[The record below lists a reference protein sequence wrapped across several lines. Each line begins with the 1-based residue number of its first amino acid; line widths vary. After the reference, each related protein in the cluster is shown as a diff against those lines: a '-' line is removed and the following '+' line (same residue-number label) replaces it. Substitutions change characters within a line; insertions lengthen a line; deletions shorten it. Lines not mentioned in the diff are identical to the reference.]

1 MRGLRAL
8 SDFENE
14 LAIAHLNRRLAP
26 EIDTVF
32 FMTGLEH
39 AYLSS
44 GLVREIAALGG
55 DVSAMVPDAAAR
67 ALRERV
73 QALTAPAPR
82 RGSVGY
88 NAESSLPVHPGVR
101 AIDLMFLIERLDALI
116 EQGRRMP
123 MSNAVMVD
131 KVAAT
136 DLIEQLRVAVPEEV
150 RQAKRIN
157 EESSRLVERAQDEA
171 ERIIARAQE
180 QAAFLIEERELT
192 RAAEQRS
199 EEIIEE
205 ARAEARE
212 IQQGA
217 DAYAANVLVK
227 LEGEVVK
234 ALQSIRRGLSA
245 LDERYPP
252 DGARRPSP
260 RPSSGPMLSYNVAD
274 LLRSAPGTSEDVK
287 VDVPGLPVAEGLDAG
302 APAPGPGSASRT
314 PGAASSCGA
323 TSRPPSPSA
332 ARAAC
337 AQPWRLSA
345 WSSRRRP
352 CPRSTSRPACP
363 STRATSR
370 TSCASPT
377 TMSSTSS
384 RPSGTPSRWPSP
396 SRHSAVRTARASAR
410 PVAPTSPR
418 SPAMVTPTKTS
429 THGWRPW
436 PACATACRSP
446 GQPAERIHRPTKEQ
460 R

>member
-1 MRGLRAL
+1 
-8 SDFENE
+8 
-14 LAIAHLNRRLAP
+14 
-26 EIDTVF
+26 
-32 FMTGLEH
+32 
-39 AYLSS
+39 
-44 GLVREIAALGG
+44 
-55 DVSAMVPDAAAR
+55 
-67 ALRERV
+67 
-73 QALTAPAPR
+73 
-82 RGSVGY
+82 
-88 NAESSLPVHPGVR
+88 
-101 AIDLMFLIERLDALI
+101 MFLIERLDALI

-252 DGARRPSP
+252 DGSEATE
-260 RPSSGPMLSYNVAD
+260 L
-274 LLRSAPGTSEDVK
+274 APVE
-287 VDVPGLPVAEGLDAG
+287 
-302 APAPGPGSASRT
+302 RT
-314 PGAASSCGA
+314 H
-323 TSRPPSPSA
+323 
-332 ARAAC
+332 
-337 AQPWRLSA
+337 AQL
-345 WSSRRRP
+345 
-352 CPRSTSRPACP
+352 
-363 STRATSR
+363 
-370 TSCASPT
+370 
-377 TMSSTSS
+377 
-384 RPSGTPSRWPSP
+384 
-396 SRHSAVRTARASAR
+396 
-410 PVAPTSPR
+410 
-418 SPAMVTPTKTS
+418 
-429 THGWRPW
+429 
-436 PACATACRSP
+436 
-446 GQPAERIHRPTKEQ
+446 
-460 R
+460 